1 MKSKLL
7 AKLLFTVCLCLATA
21 FIFTACKDK
30 EIYANHSDFES
41 YPEYWNS
48 FNNNTGDIY
57 VPDTDGNNVN
67 DNTSGTSSGV
77 SGTSGSAADT
87 SSDDYT
93 ANFEDDE
100 ISNDNSSN
108 NGTSNNNNNN
118 GETSSD
124 NGNVSSNS
132 EGTHQAPLIPFKN

>member
-48 FNNNTGDIY
+48 FNSNTGDIY
-57 VPDTDGNNVN
+57 LPDTDGNN
-67 DNTSGTSSGV
+67 DK
-77 SGTSGSAADT
+77 
-87 SSDDYT
+87 
-93 ANFEDDE
+93 
-100 ISNDNSSN
+100 
-108 NGTSNNNNNN
+108 
-118 GETSSD
+118 
-124 NGNVSSNS
+124 GNARAPRRLYPVLQAMFPI
-132 EGTHQAPLIPFKN
+132 QAPMIILQTLMMTKFQIIAAVTAAHQTLATAKLQAITEMYLRIAKERIRRR

>member
-7 AKLLFTVCLCLATA
+7 AKLLCTVCLCLATA

-48 FNNNTGDIY
+48 FNSNTGDIY
-57 VPDTDGNNVN
+57 LPDTDGNNDKGN
-67 DNTSGTSSGV
+67 ASGTSSAV
-77 SGTSGSAADT
+77 SGTSGNVSDT

-93 ANFEDDE
+93 ANFDDDE
-100 ISNDNSSN
+100 ISNNSGSNSS
-108 NGTSNNNNNN
+108 TSNSSN

-132 EGTHQAPLIPFKN
+132 EGTHQAPLIQFKN